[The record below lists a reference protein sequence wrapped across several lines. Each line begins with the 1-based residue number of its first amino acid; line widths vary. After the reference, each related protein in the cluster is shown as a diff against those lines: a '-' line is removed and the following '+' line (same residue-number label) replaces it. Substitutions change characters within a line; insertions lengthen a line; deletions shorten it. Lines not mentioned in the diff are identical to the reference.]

1 MALSFP
7 TIVLRLSLAL
17 VLGAIIGLERESR
30 EHEAGMRTNAL
41 IALGC
46 SLFTIISVDGFTD
59 LLGQPHIQL
68 DPTRIASYVIAGI
81 GFLGGGAIFVM
92 QDKGRSKGITTAAA
106 IWVVAAIG
114 MACGAGLL
122 WVAVLVTVLALV
134 VLVLLRYVERL
145 LSLKRA
151 PDVQH
156 IHVKAVG
163 AEKQLVSAVYDTCTN
178 KGLLVQKIE
187 VHAEQGTESLDIICI
202 SRDVE
207 KLAYVLDALR
217 ALAGVQGVDASLQD
231 VKREYVFVKDPMG
244 T

>member
-46 SLFTIISVDGFTD
+46 SLFTIISADGFTD

-68 DPTRIASYVIAGI
+68 DPTRIASYVVAGI

-92 QDKGRSKGITTAAA
+92 QDKGRIKGITTAAA
-106 IWVVAAIG
+106 IWIVAAIG

-122 WVAVLVTVLALV
+122 WVAVLVTVFALII
-134 VLVLLRYVERL
+134 LVLLRYVERL
-145 LSLKRA
+145 LSLKGA
-151 PDVQH
+151 PEVQR
-156 IHVKAVG
+156 IHLEATG
-163 AEKQLVSAVYDTCTN
+163 AQEQLVSLVYDTCTG
-178 KGLLVQKIE
+178 KGLLVQRIE
-187 VHAEQGTESLDIICI
+187 VHVVQGVESLDVTCV

-207 KLAYVLDALR
+207 KLAYTLDALH
-217 ALAGVQGVDASLQD
+217 ALSGVQTVEASLQD
-231 VKREYVFVKDPMG
+231 VKKEYIFVKDPRG
-244 T
+244 S